1 MESER
6 FEYFDLW
13 KCVYVN
19 DIQTDKIVY
28 YRDGVWKEEKDMDR
42 HQLEMNDMGLRIPE
56 KWALEKTKGSSPL
69 TYIESII

>member
-13 KCVYVN
+13 KCVHVY

-42 HQLEMNDMGLRIPE
+42 HQLEMNDMGLRISE

-69 TYIESII
+69 TYIETII